1 MLIQSLPENDC
12 NLTEFAYAYNY
23 QGIYSTCGH
32 RGIGVTFDA
41 DNLEKVEYVR
51 IVLIRKYI
59 LSFCFYQVL
68 LKIQLMH

>member
-1 MLIQSLPENDC
+1 MENV
-12 NLTEFAYAYNY
+12 YKY
-23 QGIYSTCGH
+23 QNATLADRKLVTCGH

-51 IVLIRKYI
+51 IVLIKKYI